1 MSWSSRSCEALV
13 FSNVYHAAS
22 SSPRVIIKS
31 RASSIFVMSDHY
43 LFVIAVTC
51 HSHVVVVWHHMHHIA
66 ARYRVSG
73 HMHGRHHGALVI
85 IEIDLAV
92 LVRFGRVYRPHMR
105 LSTLTAVIGCQVH
118 VPQSSPSISI
128 PRARRI
134 VRASSSHSAAIAS
147 YSFES
152 RSLKFARVS
161 AACSRSPSARSSISS
176 NASNRMFASL
186 LVF

>member
-13 FSNVYHAAS
+13 FRNVYHAAS

-118 VPQSSPSISI
+118 VPQSSSI
-128 PRARRI
+128 
-134 VRASSSHSAAIAS
+134 HLDTQSAANRPRVLFPFGGDRVVLIRE
-147 YSFES
+147 SFAES
-152 RSLKFARVS
+152 RSRVS
-161 AACSRSPSARSSISS
+161 RLFSQPLSACIDQ
-176 NASNRMFASL
+176 L
-186 LVF
+186 Y